1 MLVNLA
7 VLMRQ
12 PTGISTYALNLLPAI
27 AALDPT
33 LLVSEP
39 IAGYR
44 CYEIPAGQ
52 TPEQGIRGH
61 IKRLAW
67 TQLALP
73 KLYRQLA
80 ANLIFSPLP
89 EAPLGSACRSIVT
102 LHDLIPLRFNDR
114 FSPLTV
120 YHRYYIPQVLRSAQ
134 HILCNST
141 ATARD
146 AIDLLGIPAAKLTP
160 IPLAY
165 NAEFFRFL
173 DLPTRNYFLYVG
185 RHHPYKN
192 VQRLIVAFATL
203 PEHCRWSQLWI
214 AGPIDRRY
222 TPQLMEQSRE
232 LGVADRVKFIGYIED
247 SQLAE
252 LLNQAIALVFPSLWE
267 GFGIP
272 ILEAMACGTPVITSN
287 LSALPEVA
295 GDAALFVDP
304 YHTQDIT
311 AAMTAVLMDAT
322 ARSQLRRASLAR
334 AGEFSW
340 HKTGQATVEV
350 LQQYGES
357 S

>member
-44 CYEIPAGQ
+44 CHPIPAGQ

-61 IKRLAW
+61 FKRLTW
-67 TQLALP
+67 TQFQLP
-73 KLYRQLA
+73 RLYRQLA
-80 ANLIFSPLP
+80 ASLIFSPLP
-89 EAPLGSACRSIVT
+89 EAPLGSACRSIVM
-102 LHDLIPLRFNDR
+102 LHDLIPLRFPSR
-114 FSPLTV
+114 FSPLTL
-120 YHRYYIPQVLRSAQ
+120 YHRYYVPQVLRSAQ

-146 AIDLLGIPAAKLTP
+146 AIDFLGIPAAKLTP

-165 NAEFFRFL
+165 NAEVFRFL
-173 DLPTRNYFLYVG
+173 DLPTSHYLLYVG

-192 VQRLIVAFATL
+192 VQRLIAAFAAL
-203 PEHCRWSQLWI
+203 PESCCWSQLWI

-222 TPQLMEQSRE
+222 TPQLMSQARE
-232 LGVADRVKFIGYIED
+232 LGVSGRVKFIGYVED
-247 SQLAE
+247 AKLAE

-272 ILEAMACGTPVITSN
+272 VLEAMACGTPAIASN

-304 YHTQDIT
+304 YHIQEMT
-311 AAMTAVLMDAT
+311 AAMTAVLMDTT

-350 LQQYGES
+350 LQQYL
-357 S
+357 